1 MALGVTILAA
11 ATANTTNNAAS
22 HTGTAGTP
30 ASGDLLIAI
39 IQASGNTVRGT
50 MAGGGWTWNFLTSF
64 VKNSSADTTYIFYAN
79 ATAATST
86 TPVYT
91 ISGNSTGS
99 AMCVI
104 RCTGLDGQA
113 QPYVRQWNSAIGTT
127 ANPSVTL
134 PAVSLTANGLIGIA
148 MNTTN
153 SAAQW
158 TMPTGW
164 TAEIAE
170 VTYATPAASLQVCY
184 RASGGTLAT
193 YAWTN
198 ANTTAWGV
206 FVMELYVAGT
216 GIIEEGSAG
225 TGYSSALSSI

>member
-1 MALGVTILAA
+1 MALGVTALAA

-30 ASGDLLIAI
+30 ASGDLLLAI
-39 IQASGNTVRGT
+39 IQVSGNTVRGT

-64 VKNSSADTTYIFYAN
+64 VKNSGADTVYIFYAN

-99 AMCVI
+99 AMSVL

-113 QPYVRQWNSAIGTT
+113 QPYVRQWNSNIGTT

-148 MNTTN
+148 TNTTA
-153 SAAQW
+153 SSVQW

-164 TAEIAE
+164 TAEVHE
-170 VTYATPAASLQVCY
+170 TSYSTPAASLQTCY

-198 ANTTAWGV
+198 ANTTAWAV

-216 GIIEEGSAG
+216 GATPDSDGG
-225 TGYSSALSSI
+225 TGYSGGISSI